1 MGHRIELG
9 EIETAALECDGVG
22 RSACV
27 YNDGAKEIVLFY
39 TGMGGENSLMTQLV
53 TRIPRYMIPAKII
66 KLDVMPLTDNG
77 KLDRRFLLEHA
88 KSLRMG

>member
-1 MGHRIELG
+1 ML
-9 EIETAALECDGVG
+9 
-22 RSACV
+22 
-27 YNDGAKEIVLFY
+27 
-39 TGMGGENSLMTQLV
+39 
-53 TRIPRYMIPAKII
+53 PAKII